1 MKNRPPGL
9 CRAACRVP
17 HLASRLRCPRAS
29 GPAPGRGAWR
39 GATWRRHA
47 LLAQA
52 PLAGT
57 GRQMQRARVSLPDP
71 QAAKRPHGRACPP
84 ALQVAHAQCG
94 TDVAAVWARGGAP
107 MGAPGER
114 CRKHTAR
121 REAKHERLPA
131 RKRRPKWVLS
141 RGPRFSR
148 CSSGRL
154 AAVVHEADLPPH
166 AINLFPRER
175 LLEHRSAAVVHE
187 ADLPPHA
194 INLFPRERLLKHV
207 HSRLVHSHMLECR
220 RALRPLQRP
229 HVTAN
234 AAGLCCARGGCA
246 RRRCRHWHLA
256 RELS

>member
-47 LLAQA
+47 LLVQA
-52 PLAGT
+52 PGT

-148 CSSGRL
+148 CSSGR
-154 AAVVHEADLPPH
+154 
-166 AINLFPRER
+166 
-175 LLEHRSAAVVHE
+175 SAAVVHE